1 MRILFLV
8 SHLRKGGVTNV
19 LYNLCCQLKKNSEC
33 EISIVTLREEEKS
46 SRYDDFL
53 NLGICITQMHSSY
66 IKCELFSSLI
76 SKKIQSIIDT
86 QKIDIVHCH
95 GYHPVLVGANLQK
108 VKIVATLH
116 NRASEDFVNVFGT
129 LWGKRMLHKYL
140 CALKNFDVCSAVS
153 QSAAKLYFQ
162 LGLHN
167 ISFVNNGIDTD
178 GFIPVSNEVRSQ
190 LREKYHLPLDQKI
203 IVSSGRIEKE
213 KRYVEMIHYFVSFL
227 GKEPITLIILGDGS
241 QLKTCKEIAKDDE
254 HVVFTGLVKDVKEY
268 LQCADYYISYSVSE
282 GMSMAVCEAVSCG
295 LYPIL
300 SDIPSHHDVADALLA
315 EKNAMIYNEV
325 EDVGAH
331 FKELP
336 TAIEKTKLHNYI
348 DNNFSIKTMENGY
361 LNIYKKVF
369 N

>member
-1 MRILFLV
+1 
-8 SHLRKGGVTNV
+8 
-19 LYNLCCQLKKNSEC
+19 
-33 EISIVTLREEEKS
+33 
-46 SRYDDFL
+46 
-53 NLGICITQMHSSY
+53 
-66 IKCELFSSLI
+66 
-76 SKKIQSIIDT
+76 
-86 QKIDIVHCH
+86 
-95 GYHPVLVGANLQK
+95 
-108 VKIVATLH
+108 
-116 NRASEDFVNVFGT
+116 
-129 LWGKRMLHKYL
+129 MLHKYL
-140 CALKNFDVCSAVS
+140 CALNKFDVCSAVS

-282 GMSMAVCEAVSCG
+282 GMSMAVCEAISCG

-300 SDIPSHHDVADALLA
+300 SDIPSHRDVARKQDGMFFETPFDIDLKKILS
-315 EKNAMIYNEV
+315 M
-325 EDVGAH
+325 DVDR
-331 FKELP
+331 E
-336 TAIEKTKLHNYI
+336 KLHEHI
-348 DNNFSIKTMENGY
+348 SQHFSVVTMVNGY
-361 LNIYKKVF
+361 LSKYSDVVSDNRL
-369 N
+369 